1 MHLNGLEQQEILD
14 VHAATLRVLSVT
26 GIMVDDAEARR
37 LLLDHGCH
45 ESQGRIC
52 LPAELVEACLA
63 KCPSQVR
70 LTGRGSSALL
80 GDGSLHVHNLGGAR
94 EVRQFPGNGLR
105 PALVQ
110 DVAESTRLMDAL
122 ENVTT
127 ITPLY
132 TPTDVPGAMLTLEMF
147 NQTLRNTT
155 KPVNGPG
162 VRSPREVIFL
172 AEMAKVVFG
181 AQPQLSLG
189 ASPVSP
195 LNFTG
200 EITQVMLEIAR
211 QGLPFGPLPCPSVGA
226 TSPMSLAGSL
236 VLQNAELLASIVLV
250 QLVTPGL
257 PVVYCGRLSPLNMH
271 SGAPIWGNP
280 EVGILSA
287 GTIQLGHHYGL
298 PVNVYGLAG
307 SGYAADMQ
315 NGYERVTN
323 ALVPALAGADE
334 LSGVGEMAGG
344 ACSSNVQIVIDNDI
358 YGIVQRVKRGFTI
371 NEDSLA
377 VDVIHHVMNTDRN
390 FLKEPHTRKYLRA
403 GEVWMGRLRIQET
416 GWEAWVNAGAPTVI
430 EHAQAVAEQIL
441 SSHEVAPLPDEQIQA
456 LDEIL
461 LAARREFGV

>member
-1 MHLNGLEQQEILD
+1 
-14 VHAATLRVLSVT
+14 
-26 GIMVDDAEARR
+26 
-37 LLLDHGCH
+37 
-45 ESQGRIC
+45 
-52 LPAELVEACLA
+52 
-63 KCPSQVR
+63 
-70 LTGRGSSALL
+70 
-80 GDGSLHVHNLGGAR
+80 
-94 EVRQFPGNGLR
+94 
-105 PALVQ
+105 
-110 DVAESTRLMDAL
+110 
-122 ENVTT
+122 
-127 ITPLY
+127 
-132 TPTDVPGAMLTLEMF
+132 
-147 NQTLRNTT
+147 
-155 KPVNGPG
+155 
-162 VRSPREVIFL
+162 
-172 AEMAKVVFG
+172 
-181 AQPQLSLG
+181 
-189 ASPVSP
+189 
-195 LNFTG
+195 
-200 EITQVMLEIAR
+200 
-211 QGLPFGPLPCPSVGA
+211 
-226 TSPMSLAGSL
+226 MSLAGSL

-358 YGIVQRVKRGFTI
+358 YGIVQRVKRGFTV

-377 VDVIHHVMNTDRN
+377 VDVIHHAMNTDRN

-430 EHAQAVAEQIL
+430 ERAQAVAEQIL